1 MSDSY
6 GPSMMTP
13 AAMTPSSSS
22 FAGQPQPSA
31 GYMNAYTAGGMTMGD
46 TSGWKMQGAT
56 ETTSM
61 FYPGSAVSSAYGYGG
76 GGGGGGGGN
85 YGNIGMTAHP
95 NNN

>member
-1 MSDSY
+1 
-6 GPSMMTP
+6 
-13 AAMTPSSSS
+13 
-22 FAGQPQPSA
+22 
-31 GYMNAYTAGGMTMGD
+31 MGD

-95 NNN
+95 NNNGYNNTNQYSANPSSTYNDQVYHIQVPGMASRYGYAQ